1 MAQQIQMLFKLR
13 QGLLLLL
20 HIIIALEGGIEGRT
34 FRQSSSVS
42 ITLDFMHACRFVMS
56 SPISASCET
65 LGERARCY
73 PLTGWSCMKSLN
85 PPPEKSPA
93 QRVGK
98 GQMP

>member
-1 MAQQIQMLFKLR
+1 MHLRKARPTVLHRDEHGTTNPDVVKLR

-56 SPISASCET
+56 SPISASCEK
-65 LGERARCY
+65 LSER
-73 PLTGWSCMKSLN
+73 
-85 PPPEKSPA
+85 
-93 QRVGK
+93 
-98 GQMP
+98 GQDAIH